1 MAWPDPRL
9 PPSTAL
15 TPLIPIFI
23 VITIGWLFRPHIA
36 TSLSDLIE
44 FHTDVYYPKPY
55 YAKRTEREMVGMKDL
70 NPQFITNEAGE
81 RISVVLP
88 ISKFQELLEDIE
100 DLAVVAERREEP
112 TISHETLLTELKRD
126 GLI

>member
-1 MAWPDPRL
+1 MNG
-9 PPSTAL
+9 
-15 TPLIPIFI
+15 I
-23 VITIGWLFRPHIA
+23 
-36 TSLSDLIE
+36 
-44 FHTDVYYPKPY
+44 
-55 YAKRTEREMVGMKDL
+55 KDL

-112 TISHETLLTELKRD
+112 TISHEVLLKELKRD